1 MSSEAITR
9 NDLKAVLDEVLPIKP
24 EINDCAVFHTAVVT
38 WDRFSDDLFA
48 GFIDASTIGVSDLT
62 KYHWFIGEQ
71 PSWQQHNQIQS
82 VSANEMLLRCW
93 SMASPTDGKVVLL
106 RNTKPSPFRLIGIKK
121 YSD

>member
-1 MSSEAITR
+1 MVSL
-9 NDLKAVLDEVLPIKP
+9 NLKEVIVNILRCC
-24 EINDCAVFHTAVVT
+24 NDCAVFHTAVVT

-71 PSWQQHNQIQS
+71 PSWQEHNQIQS
-82 VSANEMLLRCW
+82 VSATTMTLRCW
-93 SMASPTDGKVVLL
+93 KMASPTDGKVVLM
-106 RNTKPSPFRLIGIKK
+106 RNTKPTPFRLIGIKK